1 MDKNRLATEAGYLIR
16 LQRGLE
22 EYAAKNY
29 SGINPAD
36 SSLETNC
43 KLEIIHREN
52 GILLLYTE

>member
-1 MDKNRLATEAGYLIR
+1 MDKNRFATEAGYLSR

-22 EYAAKNY
+22 EYAKNY
-29 SGINPAD
+29 SDINPAD

-43 KLEIIHREN
+43 KLEIIHIEN